1 MKRTGLRVPTR
12 LCVLLSLGHV
22 RHHPWSLSLGNNPV
36 RVFTRVDGHEMNSA
50 RSLGKH
56 GEVWLGYSHLP
67 HMPCVAQ
74 GARSVPAMERPPSLA
89 QVFSPSADLRL
100 FSKNAPPPPK
110 LCLLHS
116 ESEILMV
123 HMQVLV
129 CVSFFPLILCL
140 FHAEPKFKQ

>member
-1 MKRTGLRVPTR
+1 MKRTGLRVPAR

-22 RHHPWSLSLGNNPV
+22 RDHPWSLSLGNNPV
-36 RVFTRVDGHEMNSA
+36 RVFTGVDGHEMNSA

-56 GEVWLGYSHLP
+56 DEVWLGYSHLP

-74 GARSVPAMERPPSLA
+74 GARSMPAMERPASLA
-89 QVFSPSADLRL
+89 QLLFPSADLRL
-100 FSKNAPPPPK
+100 FSMKAPPK

-116 ESEILMV
+116 ESEILTV

-140 FHAEPKFKQ
+140 FQAEPKFKQ